1 MSLFHLIAPSGYCI
15 NQQAALRGVQ
25 RLTDAGHQ
33 VENDEVIRRRYQR
46 FAGTDA
52 ERLDDVNSLASLTS
66 PDTIV
71 MPVRGGYGASR
82 LLDRIDWQS
91 LASRQQRNPLLIC
104 GHSDFTAIQAGLLAQ
119 ANVITFSGPMLA
131 ANFGAETLNTFTEQH
146 FWLALRKAQFTVEWQ
161 GDGPQCDVQGTLWG
175 GNLAMLISLIGT
187 PWMPT
192 IDKGILVLEDV
203 NEHPFRVERMLLQL
217 EYAGI
222 LNRQSAIVLG
232 SFSGAA
238 PNEYDAGYS
247 LESVYAFLRSRLSVP
262 LITGLDFGHEQR
274 TVTLPI
280 GANATLKNTRQ
291 GTQLTLSGHPTL
303 QL

>member
-15 NQQAALRGVQ
+15 NQQAALRGLQ
-25 RLTDAGHQ
+25 RLIDAGHQ
-33 VENDEVIRRRYQR
+33 VKNDEVIHRRYQR

-52 ERLDDVNSLASLTS
+52 ERLADINTLASLTT

-82 LLDRIDWQS
+82 LLERIDWQA
-91 LASRQQRNPLLIC
+91 LASRQQRDPLLIC

-119 ANVITFSGPMLA
+119 ASVITFSGPMLA
-131 ANFGAETLNTFTEQH
+131 ANFGAETLNTFTEHH

-161 GDGPQCDVQGTLWG
+161 GDGPQCDVQGTLWC

-192 IDKGILVLEDV
+192 IDNGILVLEDV

-217 EYAGI
+217 DYAGI
-222 LNRQSAIVLG
+222 LNRQSAIILG

>member
-33 VENDEVIRRRYQR
+33 VENDEVIRRRFQR

-52 ERLDDVNSLASLTS
+52 ERLADVNSLASLTS

-82 LLDRIDWQS
+82 LLDRIDWQA
-91 LASRQQRNPLLIC
+91 LASRQQRDPLLIC

-131 ANFGAETLNTFTEQH
+131 ANFGVETLNTFTEQH

-161 GDGPQCDVQGTLWG
+161 GDGPQCDAQGTLWG

>member
-52 ERLDDVNSLASLTS
+52 ERLADVNSLASLTS

-82 LLDRIDWQS
+82 LLDRIDWQA
-91 LASRQQRNPLLIC
+91 LASRQQRDPLLIC

-146 FWLALRKAQFTVEWQ
+146 FWLALRKAQFTVAWQ
-161 GDGPQCDVQGTLWG
+161 GDGPQCDAQGTLWG

-222 LNRQSAIVLG
+222 LNRQSAIILG

>member
-52 ERLDDVNSLASLTS
+52 ERLADVNSLASLTS

-82 LLDRIDWQS
+82 LLDRIDWQA
-91 LASRQQRNPLLIC
+91 LASRQQRDPLLIC

-291 GTQLTLSGHPTL
+291 GTQLALSGHPTL

>member
-33 VENDEVIRRRYQR
+33 VENDEVIRRRFQR

-52 ERLDDVNSLASLTS
+52 ERLADVNSLASLTS

-82 LLDRIDWQS
+82 LLDRIDWQA
-91 LASRQQRNPLLIC
+91 LASRQQRDPLLIC

-161 GDGPQCDVQGTLWG
+161 GDGPQCDAQGTLWG

-303 QL
+303 

>member
-52 ERLDDVNSLASLTS
+52 ERLADVNSLASLTS

-82 LLDRIDWQS
+82 LLDRIDWQA
-91 LASRQQRNPLLIC
+91 LASRQQRDPLLIC

-131 ANFGAETLNTFTEQH
+131 ANFGAKTLNTFTEQH